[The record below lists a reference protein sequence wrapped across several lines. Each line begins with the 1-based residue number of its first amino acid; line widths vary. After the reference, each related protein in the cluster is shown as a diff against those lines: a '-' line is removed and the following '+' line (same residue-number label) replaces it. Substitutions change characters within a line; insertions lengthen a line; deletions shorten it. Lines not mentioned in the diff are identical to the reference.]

1 MVGTVEPAHPADM
14 ALHPAST
21 SNPPAAVGTG
31 VGAPSRP
38 GSERLTGPV
47 GAASRRRPVPGG
59 AAPGRD
65 RAIDAFRAFAMF
77 VVVLWHWAFTMPRW
91 RADGPHVD
99 NPISDLPWLAPL
111 TWVLQVVPLFFL
123 VGGHLTARATAPL
136 HTTDE
141 RLAWVG
147 RRARRLLGPA
157 VPLLGG
163 LALLWLAALLA
174 GQPSLARAVVL
185 TATPLWFL
193 LAYLA
198 VTALVPL
205 LAPAARRW
213 PVGHVVALV
222 AWCAAWDLARFT
234 GRLGG
239 ALLWLSM
246 AWVWLA
252 VHQLGSLLPRV
263 GDRRAAVAMGAAG
276 LAVLVVG
283 TTVGP
288 YPSSMVGTTSD
299 PISNM
304 GPATAV
310 VLGLAA
316 VQLALVAL
324 LRAPVGRLADR
335 HAAAVDRLAG
345 LAMPVY
351 VWHLVG
357 FVACLL
363 VAVALGASLPE
374 EPTVGWWL
382 ARPLWVVGPA
392 LVAWPLVRL
401 AAPGGGRAGRSGAAG
416 R

>member
-1 MVGTVEPAHPADM
+1 MAHHPASLANPPTAAGTAVGTVAP
-14 ALHPAST
+14 PASV
-21 SNPPAAVGTG
+21 PGTG
-31 VGAPSRP
+31 RV
-38 GSERLTGPV
+38 
-47 GAASRRRPVPGG
+47 
-59 AAPGRD
+59 AAPCPRPRRVDAALPERD

-77 VVVLWHWAFTMPRW
+77 VVVLWHWAFTIPRW
-91 RADGPHVD
+91 RPDGPHVD

-136 HTTDE
+136 TTTGE
-141 RLAWVG
+141 RLVWVG

-157 VPLLGG
+157 LPLLGG
-163 LALLWLAALLA
+163 LLLLWAAATAA
-174 GQPSLARAVVL
+174 GRPSLARAVVL

-252 VHQLGSLLPRV
+252 VHQLGSLLPRI
-263 GDRRAAVAMGAAG
+263 GDRRVAAAVGAAG

-324 LRAPVGRLADR
+324 LRTPVRRVADR
-335 HAAAVDRLAG
+335 HAAVVDRLAG

-357 FVACLL
+357 FVVCLL
-363 VAVALGASLPE
+363 VVVALGASMPE

-382 ARPLWVVGPA
+382 VRPLWVVGPA

-401 AAPGGGRAGRSGAAG
+401 AAPGGGRDRRSGTVG